1 MGGLWRSSYLP
12 TTWCLELFQPLL
24 NNYLE
29 TSEIALLELISFFVH
44 LHPLLQLIELLFNGP
59 ELLMATAC

>member
-12 TTWCLELFQPLL
+12 TTWCLGLLQLPL
-24 NNYLE
+24 NNDFE
-29 TSEIALLELISFFVH
+29 TLEIALLELISFFVR